1 MYKATVYK
9 CVKKEKGVMES
20 VGRKRKCLSRK
31 NHLKPHKQSTQFKV
45 SQTKFARLLS

>member
-31 NHLKPHKQSTQFKV
+31 NHQKPVQSTKFLRPN
-45 SQTKFARLLS
+45 SQGFLVDEF